1 MTDERPPVREGFLY
15 IMVYAPSTFTAET
28 FQGFLPLSFPWVL
41 EGLSHFS
48 DKVRDVALIAG
59 NNIISL
65 YGTRNI
71 TLVLEPLLNGVV
83 SDITTVRQ
91 SSLLLSAKLLLH
103 LVSQIRTKM
112 RIQALNENNSTTNV
126 DGVTSTNNIS
136 TNNEE
141 GGDGKEAFTTTTT
154 TALVNSASLDVMQQ
168 IAGE

>member
-1 MTDERPPVREGFLY
+1 MLD
-15 IMVYAPSTFTAET
+15 
-28 FQGFLPLSFPWVL
+28 
-41 EGLSHFS
+41 GLSHFS

-112 RIQALNENNSTTNV
+112 RIQALTDNTNSA
-126 DGVTSTNNIS
+126 G
-136 TNNEE
+136 NEE
-141 GGDGKEAFTTTTT
+141 NGDGKETTNSG
-154 TALVNSASLDVMQQ
+154 AIVNNASLDVMQQ